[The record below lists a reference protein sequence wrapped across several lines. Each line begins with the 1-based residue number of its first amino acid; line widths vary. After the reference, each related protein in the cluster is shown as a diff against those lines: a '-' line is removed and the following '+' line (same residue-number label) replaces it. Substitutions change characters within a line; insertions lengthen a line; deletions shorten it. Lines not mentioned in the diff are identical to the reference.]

1 MIYPIFCNRGVSPMN
16 SSKAIARIC
25 LLGAVLRLFL
35 NPQCSSMILA
45 NTQWP
50 HMKFHWCSFLLSVSN
65 KQTACQLQHY
75 LEWHCQ
81 THGYKTSDTR
91 HLAKFLDL
99 MPKGTAGPALE
110 CLFEIVAF
118 QPWPHTLTDN
128 FIHFQICVWTFRLT
142 ELAVNWTI
150 FALEN
155 ANAACSILQ
164 GFKEVFEWF
173 CRHHKASNTEAWAQ
187 LPHYGERW

>member
-1 MIYPIFCNRGVSPMN
+1 MQIRPWRVAPKHLSSPAKKQIYRKLSEFFSGIYLDLPYFCDRGVSPFN
-16 SSKAIARIC
+16 SPKAIAQVC

-81 THGYKTSDTR
+81 THGYKTSDCEKTS
-91 HLAKFLDL
+91 
-99 MPKGTAGPALE
+99 G
-110 CLFEIVAF
+110 
-118 QPWPHTLTDN
+118 
-128 FIHFQICVWTFRLT
+128 
-142 ELAVNWTI
+142 
-150 FALEN
+150 
-155 ANAACSILQ
+155 SILR
-164 GFKEVFEWF
+164 FDAKRCSWPCSRVFVW
-173 CRHHKASNTEAWAQ
+173 SIWSM
-187 LPHYGERW
+187 